1 MPKSYTF
8 NSVQTH
14 LNMKDGH
21 VEEVTEAVSV
31 RNGKGTKSVRIRRNN
46 TVKVAK
52 HPLTPTELKNI
63 QTKTFMPNL
72 FQPCH
77 ADCKKTPQAS
87 KTPKANVRKG
97 KTLKKK
103 PTKK

>member
-1 MPKSYTF
+1 MVQTKAEKYSF

-14 LNMKDGH
+14 LNVQGGH

-46 TVKVAK
+46 KVKTAK
-52 HPLTPTELKNI
+52 HKLSPLELKNI
-63 QTKTFMPNL
+63 QSKTFMPKL
-72 FQPCH
+72 FEPCH
-77 ADCKKTPQAS
+77 GECKKTSRDSPARN
-87 KTPKANVRKG
+87 K